1 MANRTSDILKST
13 ITYSIVLPVFN
24 EEECL
29 EAILNRILNTMSNLN
44 NEYEIICV
52 DDGSTDHS
60 WDIINK
66 LNKEKSFVKGIKFSR
81 NFGHQAAISAGIKDS
96 SGDFIAVMDADGQD
110 PPEIIPDMFK
120 KCAQGYDVVYAV
132 RKNRKE
138 NFLKR
143 LGYKCFYR
151 YYKKIVPFD
160 VPLDSGDFSVFT
172 RDVAD
177 FLRSIPEKNQ
187 FIRGLRSW
195 YGGKQIEYVYD
206 RQKRTSGKTKYRL
219 KNLILLAVNAS
230 ISFSKTPLR
239 WISIL
244 GIIVST
250 LSFCAGLFIFIL
262 KLTNDIPLQ
271 GWTSTIV
278 LVIFFG
284 GLNLF
289 VLGIIGEYIGNIFDE
304 VKNRPNFL
312 IEQKTGIKE
321 IDKAGGV
328 SGNKI
333 ISEIP
338 DFSKELI

>member
-1 MANRTSDILKST
+1 MANRITNTQKST
-13 ITYSIVLPVFN
+13 IAYSIILPIYN

-29 EAILNRILNTMSNLN
+29 DELLSRIINVMSGLSKA
-44 NEYEIICV
+44 YEIICV
-52 DDGSTDHS
+52 DDGSTDKS

-66 LNKEKSFVKGIKFSR
+66 LNEEKSFVKGIKFLR

-96 SGDFIAVMDADGQD
+96 SGEIIAVLDSDGQD
-110 PPEIIPDMFK
+110 PPEILPDMFK
-120 KCAQGYDVVYAV
+120 KCSQGYDVVYAV

-143 LGYKCFYR
+143 IGYKCFYR
-151 YYKKIVPFD
+151 FYKLIVPFD

-172 RDVAD
+172 RNVAD
-177 FLRSIPEKNQ
+177 FLRSLPERNQ

-195 YGGKQIEYVYD
+195 YGGKQTDYVYD
-206 RQKRTSGKTKYRL
+206 RQKRAAGKAKYGF

-239 WISIL
+239 CISIL
-244 GIIVST
+244 GFIVST
-250 LSFCAGLFIFIL
+250 LSFSAGLVIVIL
-262 KLTNDIPLQ
+262 KLTRNIPLH

-278 LVIFFG
+278 LIIFFG

-312 IEQKTGIKE
+312 IEQKAGIKE
-321 IDKAGGV
+321 WAKRDYAENNSSITKK
-328 SGNKI
+328 SI
-333 ISEIP
+333 
-338 DFSKELI
+338 